1 MNTVANS
8 PPDASAE
15 VSAEISAEIS
25 VIMPTWN
32 RAQYLPAAIDSVLA
46 QTLPIREL
54 IIADDGSDATTREL
68 LMQYATRPRVRVL
81 WLTHC
86 GNPGAV
92 RNAAIREASGRYIA
106 FADSDDAWYGE
117 KLERQIAALLA
128 RPACRWSYTS
138 ATFMDEQDRPI
149 PPPGDP
155 DQGYRAASLLEAL
168 ASFETGIALPTVL
181 VERALLLEA
190 GLFDESLRNYED
202 CDLWLRLATLSE
214 AAAIREPLVKVRL
227 HDAHF
232 SRRDPRAALTG
243 REGFLARAIGQ
254 VRTPAVR
261 AQLKRMR
268 ALDAARLANLAVA
281 AGDAGEATDRLRR
294 SVVDGWSMPLWW
306 LIAARAQSRLWTL
319 RARGVLT
326 RWR

>member
-1 MNTVANS
+1 VNTLTIS
-8 PPDASAE
+8 PD
-15 VSAEISAEIS
+15 VSANVS

-32 RAQYLPAAIDSVLA
+32 RAQYLPAAIDSVLT

-54 IIADDGSDATTREL
+54 IIADDGSDAATREL
-68 LMQYATRPRVRVL
+68 LAQYAARPRVRVI

-92 RNAAIREASGRYIA
+92 RNAAIRESSGQYLA
-106 FADSDDAWYGE
+106 FADSDDVWYAE
-117 KLERQIAALLA
+117 KLQRQFAALHA

-138 ATFMDEQDRPI
+138 ATFMDEQDRSI

-155 DQGYRAASLLEAL
+155 DQRYRAASLLDAL
-168 ASFETGIALPTVL
+168 ASFETGIALPTVI

-202 CDLWLRLATLSE
+202 CDLWLRLAARSE

-232 SRRDPRAALTG
+232 SRQDPRAALTG
-243 REGFLARAIGQ
+243 RESFLARAIGQ

-261 AQLKRMR
+261 TRLKRMR
-268 ALDAARLANLAVA
+268 ALDAARLANLAAA
-281 AGDAGEATDRLRR
+281 AGDAGEASDRLRA

-306 LIAARAQSRLWTL
+306 LIAARAQSRLWTR
-319 RARGVLT
+319 RARGALT